1 MVPASSVDDEE
12 KERNNEPTEDR
23 IADRWIISRQYS
35 TTLGAGAGPWLLR
48 ASPEATTPPLRLPR
62 PPPQHRRKMR
72 L

>member
-1 MVPASSVDDEE
+1 MVPAPTVDDEE
-12 KERNNEPTEDR
+12 IERDNEPTDNR
-23 IADRWIISRQYS
+23 IADRWIVRRQNS
-35 TTLGAGAGPWLLR
+35 TALGAGAGPWLLW